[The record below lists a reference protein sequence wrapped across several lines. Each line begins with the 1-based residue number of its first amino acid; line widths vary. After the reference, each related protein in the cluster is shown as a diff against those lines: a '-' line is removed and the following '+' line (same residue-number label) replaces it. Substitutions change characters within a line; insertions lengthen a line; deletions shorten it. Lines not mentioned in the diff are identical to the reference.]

1 MSQRIEANFA
11 FCESDENKSSLVS
24 LLSQDDDDMEFL
36 ISPFKN
42 GNPLDNEFL
51 IIDGED
57 VEIRSE
63 SCRLTEADNT
73 TQRGNNNKKK
83 QSDIAIGDLGQTYSK
98 ITDKVFYS
106 IALALHLS
114 IILAASFIPQVDGIL
129 IL

>member
-1 MSQRIEANFA
+1 MSQRIEANLA
-11 FCESDENKSSLVS
+11 FCESEENKSSVVS
-24 LLSQDDDDMEFL
+24 LMSQYDDDMEFL

-57 VEIRSE
+57 PEIRSE

-83 QSDIAIGDLGQTYSK
+83 QSDIAIGDLG
-98 ITDKVFYS
+98 
-106 IALALHLS
+106 
-114 IILAASFIPQVDGIL
+114 
-129 IL
+129 